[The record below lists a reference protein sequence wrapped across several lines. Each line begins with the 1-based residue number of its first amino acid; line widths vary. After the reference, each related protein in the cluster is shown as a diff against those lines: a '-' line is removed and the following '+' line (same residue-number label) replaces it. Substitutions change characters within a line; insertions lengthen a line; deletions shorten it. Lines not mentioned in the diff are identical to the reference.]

1 VLELHIYT
9 VVASVAAV
17 LSLIAGRVFAIEG
30 QDRLTS
36 LLAPAYV
43 GAGIG
48 LMSGVMLGSPLALV
62 AQLMN
67 TESSTWFDALDV
79 ASQALLWGT
88 VAGAAAGLL
97 TGILVVM
104 LPFRRLRQ
112 R

>member
-1 VLELHIYT
+1 
-9 VVASVAAV
+9 
-17 LSLIAGRVFAIEG
+17 
-30 QDRLTS
+30 
-36 LLAPAYV
+36 
-43 GAGIG
+43 
-48 LMSGVMLGSPLALV
+48 
-62 AQLMN
+62 LMN